1 VTVSADL
8 VIPADDREA
17 LQEIASWDG
26 LRLASFKA
34 SDFPVDVVRLDGS
47 ASAPI
52 IVSRSKRSETLKALP
67 ATLRSRVESAFERC
81 ARRPSHLALG
91 NGRRLDFSEGPVLL
105 GVVNVTP
112 DSFSDGGL
120 ALDAGAA
127 IERGLA
133 HFADGAAAVDV
144 GGESTRP
151 SSYGAAED
159 VPADEEIRRVRPV
172 IEGLRRQTSLPI
184 SIDTRKA
191 AVARAAL
198 DAGADCVNDV
208 SALRYDLDMAATCGQ
223 ARCGV
228 ILMHM
233 RGSDPRRMQDDVSY
247 AHPVADVARELS
259 AAAGRA
265 LEAGVAPGAIAVDPG
280 LGFGKGPEGN
290 LLLLRHLAAFRSPG
304 FPVAV
309 GASRKAFVRR
319 FSGVSDAAGNPERL
333 PGSLACLAIAAR
345 AGASVLRVHD
355 VADSMRFLRMLR
367 AIETVRA
374 SETPLPTRTAGAT
387 SR

>member
-1 VTVSADL
+1 MTVSADL
-8 VIPADDREA
+8 VFPANDRDA

-26 LRLASFKA
+26 LRLASFA
-34 SDFPVDVVRLDGS
+34 DSDFPVDVVRLDGS
-47 ASAPI
+47 SSAPI
-52 IVSRSKRSETLKALP
+52 IVSRGKRAETLKALP
-67 ATLRSRVESAFERC
+67 ATLRTRVDSAFGRF
-81 ARRPSHLALG
+81 ARRPSHLALA
-91 NGRRLDFSEGPVLL
+91 NGRRFDFSQGPVLL

-112 DSFSDGGL
+112 DSFSDGGRTF
-120 ALDAGAA
+120 DAGLA

-133 HFADGAAAVDV
+133 LLAEGAAAVDV

-151 SSYGAAED
+151 SSYGSADE

-172 IEGLRRQTSLPI
+172 IEGLRRQTSGPI

-198 DAGADCVNDV
+198 EAGADCVNDV
-208 SALRYDLDMAATCGQ
+208 SALRFDPEMAEACGK
-223 ARCGV
+223 ARCGL

-247 AHPVADVARELS
+247 AHPVADIARELT

-265 LEAGVAPGAIAVDPG
+265 LEAGMMADAIAVDPG

-290 LLLLRHLAAFRSPG
+290 LLLLRHLAALRSLG

-319 FSGVSDAAGNPERL
+319 FSGVGDGAGNPERL
-333 PGSLACLAIAAR
+333 PGSLACLAAAAR
-345 AGASVLRVHD
+345 AGASILRVHD
-355 VADSMRFLRMLR
+355 VADSLRFLRMLR
-367 AIETVRA
+367 AIETVPHAERQAPRA
-374 SETPLPTRTAGAT
+374 AGGAI
-387 SR
+387 R

>member
-1 VTVSADL
+1 ML
-8 VIPADDREA
+8 PAGDRET
-17 LQEIASWDG
+17 LQEIASWDA
-26 LRLASFKA
+26 LRLASFAA

-47 ASAPI
+47 SSAPI
-52 IVSRSKRSETLKALP
+52 IVSRGKRAETLKALP
-67 ATLRSRVESAFERC
+67 ASLRTRVESAFDRF
-81 ARRPSHLALG
+81 ARRPSRLALA
-91 NGRRLDFSEGPVLL
+91 NGRRLDVSKGPALL

-120 ALDAGAA
+120 AFDAGRA
-127 IERGLA
+127 IERGLVLLA
-133 HFADGAAAVDV
+133 EGAAAVDI

-151 SSYGAAED
+151 SSYGPADE

-172 IEGLRRQTSLPI
+172 IEGLRRQTSEPI
-184 SIDTRKA
+184 SVDTRRA

-208 SALRYDLDMAATCGQ
+208 SALRFDPEMAVTCGR

-247 AHPVADVARELS
+247 AHPIADIAREL
-259 AAAGRA
+259 AATAGRA
-265 LEAGVAPGAIAVDPG
+265 LDAGVMADAIALDPG

-290 LLLLRHLAAFRSPG
+290 LLLLRHLAAFRSMG
-304 FPVAV
+304 LPVAV

-319 FSGVSDAAGNPERL
+319 FSGVPDTAGNPERL
-333 PGSLACLAIAAR
+333 AGSLACVGAAAR
-345 AGASVLRVHD
+345 AGACLLRVHD
-355 VADSMRFLRMLR
+355 VADSARFLRMLR
-367 AIETVRA
+367 AIETVPNAEKQAPRA
-374 SETPLPTRTAGAT
+374 AGTAV
-387 SR
+387 R